1 MQEALRFF
9 QAYEI
14 WIYVLLGLVGIF
26 YLRKFFLAW
35 QELQGAVFGLER
47 ENAQGRLNQTA
58 SVLLIV
64 LSLMVAEFILTS
76 FIIPSN
82 PTAMPIFTPTL
93 NLLVTP
99 TITLEANASGQSA
112 ENTPGIQETLPAAA
126 LLSSS
131 QTGQCIEGQIFIS
144 SPQNG
149 ADVSGIV
156 EISGSANV
164 PNFGFYKIEM
174 RRIDEQDWLTVL
186 AGNQL
191 QPDGL
196 LGTWNTALLSPAVY
210 QIRLVIVDNQGTAL
224 PPCEIQINVVSNT
237 QTPQP

>member
-1 MQEALRFF
+1 MQDALRFF

-14 WIYVLLGLVGIF
+14 WIYVLLGFVGIF

-35 QELQGAVFGLER
+35 QELRGAVFGLER
-47 ENAQGRLNQTA
+47 ENAQGRLNQAA
-58 SVLLIV
+58 SVLLFI

-76 FIIPSN
+76 FIIPAN
-82 PTAMPIFTPTL
+82 PAVMPIFTPTL
-93 NLLVTP
+93 NLLASP
-99 TITLEANASGQSA
+99 TITLEANAMGQTD
-112 ENTPGIQETLPAAA
+112 ENAIALQETPLAAA

-131 QTGQCIEGQIFIS
+131 QSGQCLEGQIFIS

-149 ADVSGIV
+149 TEVSGIV

-174 RRIDEQDWLTVL
+174 RRIDEQDWLTIL
-186 AGNQL
+186 AGNQI

-210 QIRLVIVDNQGTAL
+210 QLRLVIVDNQGAAL
-224 PPCEIQINVVSNT
+224 PPCEIQISVVSNA

>member
-1 MQEALRFF
+1 MQDALRFF

-14 WIYVLLGLVGIF
+14 WIYVLLGFVGIF

-35 QELQGAVFGLER
+35 QELKGAVFGLER
-47 ENAQGRLNQTA
+47 ENAQGRLNQAA
-58 SVLLIV
+58 SVLLFV

-76 FIIPSN
+76 FIIPAN
-82 PTAMPIFTPTL
+82 PAVMPIFTPTL
-93 NLLVTP
+93 NLLATP
-99 TITLEANASGQSA
+99 TITLEVNAMRQTDENASA
-112 ENTPGIQETLPAAA
+112 LQETPPAAA

-131 QTGQCIEGQIFIS
+131 QSGQCLEGQIFIS

-149 ADVSGIV
+149 AEVSGIV

-174 RRIDEQDWLTVL
+174 RRIDEQDWLTIL
-186 AGNQL
+186 AGNQI
-191 QPDGL
+191 QADGL
-196 LGTWNTALLSPAVY
+196 LGTWNTALLSPSVY
-210 QIRLVIVDNQGTAL
+210 QLRLVIVDNQGAAL
-224 PPCEIQINVVSNT
+224 PPCEIQISVVSNT

>member
-14 WIYVLLGLVGIF
+14 WIYVLLGFVGIF

-47 ENAQGRLNQTA
+47 ENAQGRLNQAA
-58 SVLLIV
+58 SVLLFI

-76 FIIPSN
+76 FVIPAN
-82 PTAMPIFTPTL
+82 PAVMPISTPTL
-93 NLLVTP
+93 NLLATP
-99 TITLEANASGQSA
+99 TITLEANALGQTD
-112 ENTPGIQETLPAAA
+112 ENTPALQETPPAAA

-131 QTGQCIEGQIFIS
+131 QTGQCLEGQIFIS

-149 ADVSGIV
+149 AEVSGIV

-174 RRIDEQDWLTVL
+174 RRSDEQDWLTIL
-186 AGNQL
+186 AGNQI

-210 QIRLVIVDNQGTAL
+210 QLRLVIVDNQGAAL
-224 PPCEIQINVVSNT
+224 PPCEIQISVVSNV
-237 QTPQP
+237 QPPQP

>member
-1 MQEALRFF
+1 MQDALRFF

-14 WIYVLLGLVGIF
+14 WIYVLLGFVGIF

-35 QELQGAVFGLER
+35 QELRGAVFGLER
-47 ENAQGRLNQTA
+47 ENAQGRLNQAA
-58 SVLLIV
+58 SVLLFI

-76 FIIPSN
+76 FIIPAN
-82 PTAMPIFTPTL
+82 PAVMPIFTPTL
-93 NLLVTP
+93 NLLASP
-99 TITLEANASGQSA
+99 TITLEANAMGQTD
-112 ENTPGIQETLPAAA
+112 ENAITLQETPLAAA

-131 QTGQCIEGQIFIS
+131 QSGQCLEGQIFIS

-149 ADVSGIV
+149 TEVSGIV

-174 RRIDEQDWLTVL
+174 RRIDEQDWLTIL
-186 AGNQL
+186 AGNQI

-210 QIRLVIVDNQGTAL
+210 QLRLVIVDNQGAAL
-224 PPCEIQINVVSNT
+224 PPCEIQISVVSNA